1 MAWKDSDEKSPAA
14 VELLNKGEIDLVINI
29 PRSYDQQGRP
39 DGYRIRRRA
48 VDMNVPLI
56 TNFQLARAVVD
67 ALDPAHPVELK
78 PLDWASYLARR
89 ERAS

>member
-1 MAWKDSDEKSPAA
+1 VAWKDSDDRTPSA
-14 VELLNKGEIDLVINI
+14 VELIRQGAIDLVINI

-48 VDMNVPLI
+48 VDLNVPLI

-67 ALDPAHPVELK
+67 ALDPAHPVKLK
-78 PLDWASYLARR
+78 AVDWASYLARNK
-89 ERAS
+89 ASA